1 MGRRE
6 VLSDFDKGQIIAARR
21 LGRRLP
27 VSIGKYLLTVVQ
39 GGTKT
44 QTRDRLLG
52 AQDSSMDKGNG
63 GYPIW
68 SKPKKKNILMIVTA
82 GMCHGT
88 KRIARRCLCRS

>member
-39 GGTKT
+39 GGDQNTN
-44 QTRDRLLG
+44 QRQVVGRPRLIDG
-52 AQDSSMDKGNG
+52 QG
-63 GYPIW
+63 
-68 SKPKKKNILMIVTA
+68 
-82 GMCHGT
+82 
-88 KRIARRCLCRS
+88 